1 MSTNKKRFSR
11 GWVIGIVLGLGS
23 SAAVVLA
30 SSVGITFSSGQ
41 TLTAADMNT
50 IVSAVNQ
57 VQGNAG
63 NGTCV
68 TNAGDDA
75 SGMIRVG
82 SICVDKN
89 PASLW
94 NGTGATATAI
104 TAMPAGCSV
113 EGTGCTGANVIVALT
128 KATPGT
134 ALKDATAITWAQAAA
149 ACANAGKH
157 LLTPGEWMMARG
169 NASIVGMT
177 TDGAAEY
184 VDAVGPSAGA
194 ANDVMQA
201 GYMGQNLAGNGP
213 ASVVDLFVNI
223 DYNAVSGGATWLGF
237 RCAR

>member
-1 MSTNKKRFSR
+1 MSSNKKRFSL
-11 GWVIGIVLGLGS
+11 GWAVGILLGLTC
-23 SAAVVLA
+23 SAGVVYA
-30 SSVGITFSSGQ
+30 FTDGE
-41 TLTAADMNT
+41 TLTAAKMNELAT
-50 IVSAVNQ
+50 NTGACIA
-57 VQGNAG
+57 
-63 NGTCV
+63 
-68 TNAGDDA
+68 NAGDDA
-75 SGMIRVG
+75 NGMVRVG

-94 NGTGATATAI
+94 SSTAASPTAI
-104 TAMPAGCSV
+104 TSMPAGCTA

-184 VDAVGPSAGA
+184 VDAIGPSAGA
-194 ANDVMQA
+194 LNDVMQA
-201 GYMGQNLAGNGP
+201 GYMGQNLAANGP